1 MDVLSPSSRLDVLL
15 RDIDLPDGAYERA
28 QNRYEGLGQWIS
40 RPESTLRDH
49 DAHVFVQGSFA
60 LGTAIRPVNPDEE
73 YDLDF
78 TCKLRRGVSR
88 QTHTQA
94 QLKELIGVEL
104 ESYRR
109 ARQIES
115 PLQPKHRCW
124 RLSYK
129 DDLPFHMDVVPGIRA
144 DDERRTV
151 LAARMVTAGIEQ
163 ALALD
168 VARRALWIT
177 DDQDENYRAVH
188 PDWPSS
194 NPGGYQAWFLSR
206 MRQDESR
213 SVLAKAQVDPVPVF
227 RARAPLQQAVQLL
240 KRHRDVMFADDPD
253 LKPASIL
260 ITTIAGQS
268 CRPGE
273 ALEATLR
280 RALEGLRQIR
290 NSGMLAIP
298 NPINPDEDFADR
310 WSGPSCP
317 LRLNFLR
324 WVDAA
329 NSAFDAWLGV
339 DSPQRL
345 LEVAS
350 DDFAVKLSGDTVRSL
365 TGGAIA
371 VPAARR
377 VEVGATPPA
386 PWRR

>member
-1 MDVLSPSSRLDVLL
+1 MK
-15 RDIDLPDGAYERA
+15 
-28 QNRYEGLGQWIS
+28 
-40 RPESTLRDH
+40 DH

-78 TCKLRRGVSR
+78 TCKLRQGVSR

-94 QLKELIGVEL
+94 QLKEFISVEL

-109 ARQIES
+109 ARLIES
-115 PLQPKHRCW
+115 PLEAKHRCW

-129 DDLPFHMDVVPGIRA
+129 DSLPFHMDVVPGIRA
-144 DDERRTV
+144 DDMRRTV
-151 LAARMVTAGIEQ
+151 LTERMVTAGVEQ
-163 ALALD
+163 TLAAD
-168 VARRALWIT
+168 IARRALWIT
-177 DDQDENYRAVH
+177 DDQDENYRAIH

-194 NPGGYQAWFLSR
+194 NPGGYQKWFLSR
-206 MRQDESR
+206 MTRPETR
-213 SVLAKAQVDPVPVF
+213 GLLAEARVDPVPVF

-240 KRHRDVMFADDPD
+240 KRHRDVMFADEHD

-260 ITTIAGQS
+260 ITTIAGRA
-268 CRPGE
+268 CRAGE
-273 ALEATLR
+273 TLEMTLR
-280 RALEGLRQIR
+280 RALEGLREVR
-290 NSGMLAIP
+290 DSGTFEIL
-298 NPINPDEDFADR
+298 NPINPNENFADR
-310 WSGPSCP
+310 WTGPHGP
-317 LRLNFLR
+317 LRPNFHR

-329 NSAFDAWLGV
+329 SSAFDAWLGL
-339 DSPQRL
+339 DSAQRL

-371 VPAARR
+371 VPTARR

-386 PWRR
+386 PWCR